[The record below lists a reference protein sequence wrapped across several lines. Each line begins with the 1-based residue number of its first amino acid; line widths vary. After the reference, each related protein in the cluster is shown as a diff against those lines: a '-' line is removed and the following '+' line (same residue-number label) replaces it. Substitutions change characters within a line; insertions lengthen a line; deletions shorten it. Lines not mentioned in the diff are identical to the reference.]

1 MIDLTPL
8 DVRKKRGDFS
18 KGLRGYDPG
27 EVDAFLEDVAQRLED
42 LVRANLRLTE
52 RNETLE
58 EQVAHSAGREKAV
71 QEALVTA
78 QALRE
83 DVKDQASREA
93 QLIEKN
99 ARARIEQFVV
109 EAEQLVRERKT
120 ALDELE
126 RQRTKFLKSFRLLL
140 ERELDTVEVEEGREP
155 LDDVT
160 VELDLGGVWEEAR
173 EAASETDVTA
183 ADETEASI
191 EEADAPPADEPADVD
206 ASATDDAAPVEASE
220 SPTEAGDTGSES
232 ESEDVPPADAAGSDE
247 EGGGSLWLYDLDE
260 GEKDRG

>member
-42 LVRANLRLTE
+42 LVRENLKLSE

-58 EQVAHSAGREKAV
+58 EQVATSAGREKAV

-83 DVKDQASREA
+83 DVKDQAAREA
-93 QLIEKN
+93 QLIEKE

-109 EAEQLVRERKT
+109 EAEQLVRERKK

-126 RQRTKFLKSFRLLL
+126 RQRSKFLKSFRMLL
-140 ERELDTVEVEEGREP
+140 ERELDNVEVEEGRAP
-155 LDDVT
+155 LEDVT
-160 VELDLGGVWEEAR
+160 VDLDLGGVWKEAR
-173 EAASETDVTA
+173 EAVADEEPAETDA
-183 ADETEASI
+183 GAD
-191 EEADAPPADEPADVD
+191 DEDSVD
-206 ASATDDAAPVEASE
+206 ASAVEAVAAETPGEAASEDEATAANPFAEPAAPRVEDTAEPAEE
-220 SPTEAGDTGSES
+220 SGSE
-232 ESEDVPPADAAGSDE
+232 E
-247 EGGGSLWLYDLDE
+247 EGGGSLWLYDLDDA
-260 GEKDRG
+260 EKDRG